1 MRVSSA
7 TGASGTKQP
16 KPWACMSFLG
26 QQYLCCLHPQGLEF
40 CQRLEWAGKW
50 IHPQSLQERMQPC
63 EHFKLCRCQIRKASK
78 PIGLLWDSEIIIS
91 VLLRCYFDHLLQ
103 QQQKTNIGV
112 RAWTLIKKLSQN
124 SSKRCGQGNSMEV
137 TDEKCSDSVYILKV
151 EPALIADM
159 VYY

>member
-1 MRVSSA
+1 MGACVSPCLMRVSSA

-26 QQYLCCLHPQGLEF
+26 QQYLCCLHPHGLEF

-50 IHPQSLQERMQPC
+50 IHPQSLQKRMQPC
-63 EHFKLCRCQIRKASK
+63 EHFKLCRSQIRKAAK

-112 RAWTLIKKLSQN
+112 RAWTLIKKLSLCYDEWN
-124 SSKRCGQGNSMEV
+124 YLRI
-137 TDEKCSDSVYILKV
+137 TDAKHTKDSIPVLSNLRGK
-151 EPALIADM
+151 
-159 VYY
+159 